1 MNNPLAKIFLGWGL
15 FFALAWMT
23 GCAATNLTSLTP
35 IVNPTVAV
43 TVTALPSPTANIATS
58 TPEVTPTPTVPP
70 TQPNLTLAAGQASF
84 VHENY
89 PDNSVLK
96 PGEKF
101 VKTFEIKNTGSI
113 PWTTAYAFVLDP
125 THQNDNLDSPSQIN
139 LPQETPP
146 GGTVILSI
154 PLIAPATPG
163 TYTVYW
169 AFKNEGGGTIL
180 IDGGPQIWVKII
192 VCDPNQP
199 CNPPAGGG
207 GTSVTINGV
216 TVTLTGFSSDSSS
229 TTVDFCIMTIPNL
242 PSPDDIRDYG
252 PVPGPSLLIDQMP
265 APFLGGGAHFSSGLG
280 CEEMKYQVGTAQI
293 EQAHH
298 VTLFMDDIRMMGGPI
313 GNWNVACEVARSK
326 LKQQHPGLDFQCHIS
341 MAGYYTNLQL
351 PAGITQDQADTLI
364 RATIEGAIYGPWVLD
379 IKG

>member
-1 MNNPLAKIFLGWGL
+1 MMNNPLAKIFLGWGL

-23 GCAATNLTSLTP
+23 GCAATNQTSLTP

-58 TPEVTPTPTVPP
+58 TPEVTPTFT
-70 TQPNLTLAAGQASF
+70 
-84 VHENY
+84 
-89 PDNSVLK
+89 
-96 PGEKF
+96 
-101 VKTFEIKNTGSI
+101 I
-113 PWTTAYAFVLDP
+113 PSTA
-125 THQNDNLDSPSQIN
+125 
-139 LPQETPP
+139 
-146 GGTVILSI
+146 
-154 PLIAPATPG
+154 
-163 TYTVYW
+163 
-169 AFKNEGGGTIL
+169 
-180 IDGGPQIWVKII
+180 
-192 VCDPNQP
+192 
-199 CNPPAGGG
+199 GG

-298 VTLFMDDIRMMGGPI
+298 VALSIDDIRMMGGPI
-313 GNWNVACEVARSK
+313 GDPNVACEAARTK
-326 LKQQHPGLDFQCHIS
+326 LRQQYPGLDFQCHFS

-351 PAGITQDQADTLI
+351 PTGMTETQAQKIIFD
-364 RATIEGAIYGPWVLD
+364 TIEGAIYGPWVLN